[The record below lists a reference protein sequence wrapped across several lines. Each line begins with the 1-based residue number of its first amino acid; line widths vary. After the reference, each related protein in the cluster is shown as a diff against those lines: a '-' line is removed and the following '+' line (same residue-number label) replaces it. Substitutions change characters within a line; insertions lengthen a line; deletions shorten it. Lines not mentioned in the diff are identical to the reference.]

1 MDTKD
6 RIQEYLD
13 AKGIKTATFE
23 RDCGMSNGYWRKTK
37 SISANIVSI
46 ILRTYSD
53 LSSRWVLFG
62 EGSMFCP
69 TETKD
74 INKFFDD
81 DDKKTRETEE
91 LINDS
96 VGHIKEQMTLQKENA
111 MLKELLAEKDQRLE
125 EKERTI
131 LAQSQTIEVLLSQR
145 NDKP

>member
-13 AKGIKTATFE
+13 TKGIKTATFE

-37 SISANIVSI
+37 SISANIVSV

-81 DDKKTRETEE
+81 DDKKTKETEK
-91 LINDS
+91 LIDDS
-96 VGHIKEQMTLQKENA
+96 VAHIKEQLEFQKEQA
-111 MLKELLAEKDQRLE
+111 QFYKELVEELKGQVAFYKDKASTLE
-125 EKERTI
+125 LK
-131 LAQSQTIEVLLSQR
+131 L